1 MSKNIL
7 VTGGSGLV
15 GKHLKDILP
24 EATYVGSRPWNLL
37 RPSRVDNLLS
47 IFKPDVVV
55 HLAARVGGIMDNI
68 TYPVEYLEENT
79 LMNTNLLRACHEHD
93 VEKVIAMGST
103 CMYPDVLEEYPMKE
117 EDLFNGPPPPDN
129 FAYAM
134 SKRLMASQIDSYV
147 KEYKRDWSYIIP
159 CNLYGEYDK
168 YEEHHSH
175 FVSALIKKIYEAEDS
190 IEIWGTGKPL
200 RQFMYAGDLARV
212 IEYIIRNNITG
223 NYNVAPD
230 YVHSIED
237 ITKIGMKACGKSNLE
252 ITYDNTKP
260 DGQYR
265 KDVDSSKLLSVLG
278 DFKFTP
284 LSKGIRRVYD
294 NFSQR
299 YN

>member
-1 MSKNIL
+1 MSKMIL

-15 GKHLKDILP
+15 GKHLRDIMPDAVYISSKDFDLKNS
-24 EATYVGSRPWNLL
+24 E
-37 RPSRVDNLLS
+37 RVDVMMQF
-47 IFKPDVVV
+47 FKPKVVV
-55 HLAARVGGIMDNI
+55 HLAARVGGIVDNI

-79 LMNTNLLRACHEHD
+79 LVNTNLLRACHEHNVD
-93 VEKVIAMGST
+93 RVIAMGST

-134 SKRLMASQIDSYV
+134 SKRLMASQIDSYI
-147 KEYKRDWSYIIP
+147 KEYDKKWSYLIP
-159 CNLYGEYDK
+159 CNLYGEHDK

-175 FVSALIKKIYEAEDS
+175 FVSALIKKINEAKDS
-190 IEIWGTGKPL
+190 VEIWGTGKPL

-212 IEYIIRNNITG
+212 IVYLIENDIVG
-223 NYNVAPD
+223 NFNVAPD
-230 YVHSIED
+230 YVHSIEE
-237 ITKIGMKACGKSNLE
+237 ITKIGMEAVGKGDLE

-265 KDVDSSKLLSVLG
+265 KDVDSSKILSVMKDFEFTSLG
-278 DFKFTP
+278 D
-284 LSKGIRRVYD
+284 GIGKVYED
-294 NFSQR
+294 FCER